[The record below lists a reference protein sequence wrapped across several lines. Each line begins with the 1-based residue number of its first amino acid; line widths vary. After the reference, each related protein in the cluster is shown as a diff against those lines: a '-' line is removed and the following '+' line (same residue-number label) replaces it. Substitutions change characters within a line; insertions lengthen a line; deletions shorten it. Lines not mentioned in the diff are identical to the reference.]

1 MKNINYQSL
10 IKPFAGGSTKFLT
23 ASWFVAFMLTW
34 ILAPKSL
41 FPSPTEVLNA
51 WHMLA
56 REQGMLVELATSS
69 WTILQ
74 ALLYSTLIAAGFA
87 YLAALNVL
95 KPVANSIAAMR
106 FLGFAGITFMFTML
120 ASDGGTLKVYLL
132 TFGMLVFQTTNM
144 LAVTNSITQAE
155 VDYAKTLRLSSPRMV
170 YELLVRGKLHDFLDI
185 ARQNAAIGWVML
197 SMVEGLVRSEG
208 GIGSLL
214 INQSK
219 YLNLSAIFA
228 IQVTI
233 LAYGIIQ
240 DYLLGYL
247 RLLLCPHINYTNL
260 K

>member
-1 MKNINYQSL
+1 MNFQL
-10 IKPFAGGSTKFLT
+10 LTKPFAGGSTKFLT
-23 ASWFVAFMLTW
+23 AAWFVAAMITW
-34 ILAPKSL
+34 LLAPKSL
-41 FPSPTEVLNA
+41 FPSPSEVLSA

-74 ALLYSTLIAAGFA
+74 ALIYSSIIAAAFA

-95 KPVANSIAAMR
+95 KPVANGIAAMR
-106 FLGFAGITFMFTML
+106 FLGFAGITFMFTMI
-120 ASDGGTLKVYLL
+120 ASDGGSLKVYLL
-132 TFGMLVFQTTNM
+132 TFGMLVFQVTNM

-155 VDYAKTLRLSSPRMV
+155 VDYAKTLRLSSPRAV

-185 ARQNAAIGWVML
+185 VRQNAAIGWVML

-219 YLNLSAIFA
+219 YLNLSAIVA
-228 IQVTI
+228 IQITI
-233 LAYGIIQ
+233 LVYGIVQ
-240 DYLLGYL
+240 DYVLGAI
-247 RLLLCPHINYTNL
+247 RLLLCPHINHTNL